1 MSLVTKIFKKKKKSA
16 FITPPFKIAS
26 LFTDKKKRQTTLSG
40 FAGIVIIIISIQAAN
55 ILNEQTIANF
65 GVIAGAM
72 ALIVPFGLDQMKKKR
87 DNDSI
92 DDNLPMFVLSLIS
105 SIESG
110 NSILHAVEEAA
121 GREMGSLTPHLK
133 NLRANI
139 SWGMPHKLSFEFFTL
154 RLGTPLSKRV
164 GTLLAIALDMGG
176 DVVSTLELVQ
186 KHVTEMQHLE
196 KQRKSELAPYV
207 YTIYIAF
214 VVFLIINALLVV
226 SFFAEMGNIQQVM
239 IEKTEG
245 KDIDLGMF
253 QTILTVDVKGLTDL
267 MFNMAIIEAIF
278 GGMAAGKISEGSFTS
293 GIKHM
298 IVMLIASVVLY
309 TVLGASSV
317 GT

>member
-1 MSLVTKIFKKKKKSA
+1 MQLFTKKKSNV
-16 FITPPFKIAS
+16 ITPPFKISAI
-26 LFTDKKKRQTTLSG
+26 LTDKKKRATTLSMIMG
-40 FAGIVIIIISIQAAN
+40 VVILISAVQLSSILDDEII
-55 ILNEQTIANF
+55 LNF
-65 GVIAGAM
+65 GVIAGVM
-72 ALIVPFGLDQMKKKR
+72 VIIVPFGINAMKKKR
-87 DNDSI
+87 DFDSI

-110 NSILHAVEEAA
+110 NSLLRAVEEAA

-139 SWGMPHKLSFEFFTL
+139 SWGMPHKLSFEMFTE
-154 RLGTPLSKRV
+154 RLATPLSKRV

-214 VVFLIINALLVV
+214 IVFLVIDALLVA
-226 SFFAEMGNIQQVM
+226 SFFAEMENIQDTM
-239 IEKTEG
+239 IEKTKD

-253 QTILTVDVKGLTDL
+253 QTILTVDVPGLTNL

-278 GGMAAGKISEGSFTS
+278 GGLAAGKISEGTFTS

-298 IVMLIASVVLY
+298 LIMIIASVVIFSL
-309 TVLGASSV
+309 LGFF
-317 GT
+317 

>member
-1 MSLVTKIFKKKKKSA
+1 MSIVSKLFKKKKSSVIA
-16 FITPPFKIAS
+16 PPFKITS
-26 LFTDKKKRQTTLSG
+26 IFTDKKKRTLTTSAIMGLV
-40 FAGIVIIIISIQAAN
+40 VIISAQQISSFLDDPL
-55 ILNEQTIANF
+55 ILNF
-65 GVIAGAM
+65 GAIAGGM
-72 ALIVPFGLDQMKKKR
+72 AIIVPFGLSQMKKKR
-87 DNDSI
+87 DADSI

-110 NSILHAVEEAA
+110 NSLLRAVEEAA
-121 GREMGSLTPHLK
+121 GREMGSLTPHLR

-139 SWGMPHKLSFEFFTL
+139 SWGMPHKLSFEMFTE

-186 KHVTEMQHLE
+186 KHVTEMQQLE

-214 VVFLIINALLVV
+214 IVFLVINALLVV
-226 SFFAEMGNIQQVM
+226 SFFAEMQNIQDTMLAKV
-239 IEKTEG
+239 EG
-245 KDIDLGMF
+245 KDVNLGMF
-253 QTILTVDVKGLTDL
+253 QTILTVDVAALTDL

-278 GGMAAGKISEGSFTS
+278 GGMAAGKISDGSFTS

-298 IVMLIASVVLY
+298 LIMIIATVVIFSL
-309 TVLGASSV
+309 LGFF
-317 GT
+317 

>member
-1 MSLVTKIFKKKKKSA
+1 MLLFKKKKKSH
-16 FITPPFKIAS
+16 IISPPFKINS
-26 LFTDKKKRQTTLSG
+26 LITDKKKRTLTLSLIMG
-40 FAGIVIIIISIQAAN
+40 LVIIISAIQLSFILEN
-55 ILNEQTIANF
+55 EIILNF
-65 GVIAGAM
+65 GAIAGAM
-72 ALIVPFGLDQMKKKR
+72 IVIIPFGLGAMKKKR
-87 DNDSI
+87 DGDSI

-110 NSILHAVEEAA
+110 NSLLRAVEEAA
-121 GREMGSLTPHLK
+121 GREMGSLTPHLR

-139 SWGMPHKLSFEFFTL
+139 SWGMPHKLSFEYFTF

-164 GTLLAIALDMGG
+164 GTLLSIALDMGG

-186 KHVTEMQHLE
+186 HHVTEMQHLE

-214 VVFLIINALLVV
+214 VVFLVIDALLVV
-226 SFFAEMGNIQQVM
+226 SFFAEMQNIQDTMKAKV
-239 IEKTEG
+239 EG

-253 QTILTVDVKGLTDL
+253 AQILTVDVAGLTNL

-278 GGMAAGKISEGSFTS
+278 GGLAAGKISEGSFTS

-298 IVMLIASVVLY
+298 MVMLIAAVILFSL
-309 TVLGASSV
+309 LGFF
-317 GT
+317 

>member
-1 MSLVTKIFKKKKKSA
+1 MLLFKKKKPSRV
-16 FITPPFKIAS
+16 ITPPFKVAS
-26 LFTDKKKRQTTLSG
+26 YITDKKKRQTTLTMV
-40 FAGIVIIIISIQAAN
+40 AGLVIIIVSIQAAS
-55 ILNEQTIANF
+55 ILDDTTITNF

-72 ALIVPFGLDQMKKKR
+72 AVIVPVGIKQMKKKR

-110 NSILHAVEEAA
+110 NSLLRAVEEAA
-121 GREMGSLTPHLK
+121 GREMGSLTPHLL

-139 SWGMPHKLSFEFFTL
+139 SWGMPHKESFEFFTL
-154 RLGTPLSKRV
+154 RLATPLSKRV

-186 KHVTEMQHLE
+186 HHVTEMQHLE

-214 VVFLIINALLVV
+214 IVFLVIDALLVA
-226 SFFAEMGNIQQVM
+226 SFFAEMENIQQTM

-253 QTILTVDVKGLTDL
+253 QTILTVDVPGLTNL

-278 GGMAAGKISEGSFTS
+278 GGLAAGKISDGSFTA

-298 IVMLIASVVLY
+298 MVMLIASVVIFSM
-309 TVLGASSV
+309 LGAF
-317 GT
+317 

>member
-1 MSLVTKIFKKKKKSA
+1 MLLFKKKKQSI
-16 FITPPFKIAS
+16 FVSPPFKVKS
-26 LFTDKKKRQTTLSG
+26 LITDKKKRITTLSQIV
-40 FAGIVIIIISIQAAN
+40 GIIIIISAIQLSP
-55 ILNEQTIANF
+55 ILENEMIMNF
-65 GVIAGAM
+65 GVIAGVM
-72 ALIVPFGLDQMKKKR
+72 IVIVPFGLTAMKKKR
-87 DNDSI
+87 DFDSV

-110 NSILHAVEEAA
+110 NSLLRAVEEAA

-139 SWGMPHKLSFEFFTL
+139 SWGMPHKQSFEFFTL

-164 GTLLAIALDMGG
+164 GTLLSIALDMGG

-214 VVFLIINALLVV
+214 IVFLVIDALLVV
-226 SFFAEMGNIQQVM
+226 SFFSEMQNIQDTM
-239 IEKTEG
+239 IEKTKD

-253 QTILTVDVKGLTDL
+253 STILTVDVAGLTNL

-278 GGMAAGKISEGSFTS
+278 GGLAAGKISEGTFTS

-298 IVMLIASVVLY
+298 MVMLIASVVLFSM
-309 TVLGASSV
+309 LGFF
-317 GT
+317 

>member
-1 MSLVTKIFKKKKKSA
+1 MSAV
-16 FITPPFKIAS
+16 
-26 LFTDKKKRQTTLSG
+26 
-40 FAGIVIIIISIQAAN
+40 AGLIIIIASIQASS
-55 ILNEQTIANF
+55 ILNIQEIANF

-72 ALIVPFGLDQMKKKR
+72 ALIVPFGLTQMKKKR

-110 NSILHAVEEAA
+110 NSLLRAVEEAA

-139 SWGMPHKLSFEFFTL
+139 SWGMPHKRSFEMFTE
-154 RLGTPLSKRV
+154 RLATPLSRRV
-164 GTLLAIALDMGG
+164 GTLLSIALDMGG
-176 DVVSTLELVQ
+176 DVTSTLELIQ

-214 VVFLIINALLVV
+214 VVFLVINALLVV
-226 SFFAEMGNIQQVM
+226 SFFAEMQNIQDVM
-239 IEKTEG
+239 IEKTKD

-253 QTILTVDVKGLTDL
+253 QTILSVDVEALTGL

-278 GGMAAGKISEGSFTS
+278 GGLAAGKISDGSFTA
-293 GIKHM
+293 GIKHVV
-298 IVMLIASVVLY
+298 IMLIASVVLY
-309 TVLGASSV
+309 AMLGI
-317 GT
+317 

>member
-1 MSLVTKIFKKKKKSA
+1 MLLFKKKKQKTQL
-16 FITPPFKIAS
+16 ITPPFKISAF
-26 LFTDKKKRQTTLSG
+26 FTDKQKRIKTITV
-40 FAGIVIIIISIQAAN
+40 FIGIAILIASIQLSS
-55 ILNEQTIANF
+55 ILDSDMIMNF
-65 GVIAGAM
+65 GAIAGAM
-72 ALIVPFGLDQMKKKR
+72 IIIIPFGIGAMKKKR

-110 NSILHAVEEAA
+110 NSLLRAVEEAA
-121 GREMGSLTPHLK
+121 SREMGSLTPHLL

-139 SWGMPHKLSFEFFTL
+139 SWGMPHKESFEFFTF
-154 RLGTPLSKRV
+154 RLATPLSKRV
-164 GTLLAIALDMGG
+164 GTLLSIALDMGG
-176 DVVSTLELVQ
+176 DVVSTLNLVQ

-214 VVFLIINALLVV
+214 VVFLVINALLVV
-226 SFFAEMGNIQQVM
+226 SFFAEMENIQNIM

-245 KDIDLGMF
+245 KDINLGMF
-253 QTILTVDVKGLTDL
+253 QTILTVDVAGLKNL

-278 GGMAAGKISEGSFTS
+278 GGLAAGKISEGTFTS

-298 IVMLIASVVLY
+298 MVMLIASVVIYSL
-309 TVLGASSV
+309 LGAF
-317 GT
+317 

>member
-1 MSLVTKIFKKKKKSA
+1 MGL
-16 FITPPFKIAS
+16 
-26 LFTDKKKRQTTLSG
+26 
-40 FAGIVIIIISIQAAN
+40 IIIIASIQASS
-55 ILNEQTIANF
+55 ILNIQEIANF

-72 ALIVPFGLDQMKKKR
+72 ALIVPFGLKQMKKKR

-110 NSILHAVEEAA
+110 NSLLRAVEEAA

-139 SWGMPHKLSFEFFTL
+139 SWGMPHKRSFEMFTE

-164 GTLLAIALDMGG
+164 GTLLSIALDMGG
-176 DVVSTLELVQ
+176 DVTSTLELIQ

-214 VVFLIINALLVV
+214 VVFLVINALLVV
-226 SFFAEMGNIQQVM
+226 SFFAEMQNIQDVM
-239 IEKTEG
+239 LEKTKD

-253 QTILTVDVKGLTDL
+253 QTILSVDVERLTGL

-278 GGMAAGKISEGSFTS
+278 GGLAAGKISDGSFTA

-298 IVMLIASVVLY
+298 VVMLIATVILY
-309 TVLGASSV
+309 AMLGI
-317 GT
+317 

>member
-1 MSLVTKIFKKKKKSA
+1 MTAV
-16 FITPPFKIAS
+16 
-26 LFTDKKKRQTTLSG
+26 
-40 FAGIVIIIISIQAAN
+40 AGLVIIIASIQASS
-55 ILNEQTIANF
+55 ILNIQEIANF

-72 ALIVPFGLDQMKKKR
+72 ALIVPFGLTQMKKKR

-110 NSILHAVEEAA
+110 NSLLRAVEEAA

-133 NLRANI
+133 NLRANV
-139 SWGMPHKLSFEFFTL
+139 SWGMPHKLSFELFTE

-164 GTLLAIALDMGG
+164 GTLLSIALDMGG
-176 DVVSTLELVQ
+176 DVTSTLELIQ

-214 VVFLIINALLVV
+214 VVFLVINALLVV
-226 SFFAEMGNIQQVM
+226 SFFAEMQNIQDVM
-239 IEKTEG
+239 IEKTKD

-253 QTILTVDVKGLTDL
+253 QTILSVDVAALTGL

-278 GGMAAGKISEGSFTS
+278 GGLAAGKISDGSFTA

-298 IVMLIASVVLY
+298 VVMLIASVVLY
-309 TVLGASSV
+309 AMLGI
-317 GT
+317 

>member
-1 MSLVTKIFKKKKKSA
+1 MSLVTKLFKKKKSNV
-16 FITPPFKIAS
+16 ITPPFKITS
-26 LFTDKKKRQTTLSG
+26 IFTDKKKRTTSLSMIMG
-40 FAGIVIIIISIQAAN
+40 LVIIISALQVSF
-55 ILNEQTIANF
+55 ILDDDLIKNF

-72 ALIVPFGLDQMKKKR
+72 IVIVPFGLTAMKKKR
-87 DNDSI
+87 DFDSI

-110 NSILHAVEEAA
+110 NSLLRAVEEAA

-139 SWGMPHKLSFEFFTL
+139 SWGMPHKLSFEMFTE

-214 VVFLIINALLVV
+214 VVFLVINALLVV
-226 SFFAEMGNIQQVM
+226 SFFAEMQNIQDTM
-239 IEKTEG
+239 LAKIEG
-245 KDIDLGMF
+245 KDVNLGMF
-253 QTILTVDVKGLTDL
+253 QTILTVDVGRLTDL

-278 GGMAAGKISEGSFTS
+278 GGLAAGKISEGTFTS

-298 IVMLIASVVLY
+298 LIMVIAAVVIY
-309 TVLGASSV
+309 SVLGFF
-317 GT
+317 

>member
-1 MSLVTKIFKKKKKSA
+1 MLLFKKKKQSH
-16 FITPPFKIAS
+16 FVTPPFKILS
-26 LFTDKKKRQTTLSG
+26 LFTDKKKRQTTLSAL
-40 FAGIVIIIISIQAAN
+40 AGLVIVIASIQASS
-55 ILNEQTIANF
+55 ILDDEVITNF
-65 GVIAGAM
+65 GVIAGVMAM
-72 ALIVPFGLDQMKKKR
+72 IIPVGLTQMKKKR

-110 NSILHAVEEAA
+110 NSLLRAVEEAA
-121 GREMGSLTPHLK
+121 GREMGSLTPHLR

-139 SWGMPHKLSFEFFTL
+139 SWGMPHKQSFEFFTL
-154 RLGTPLSKRV
+154 RLATPLSKRV

-214 VVFLIINALLVV
+214 VVFLVINALLVV
-226 SFFAEMGNIQQVM
+226 SFFAEMQNIQDVM
-239 IEKTEG
+239 IEKTAG
-245 KDIDLGMF
+245 KDINLGMF
-253 QTILTVDVKGLTDL
+253 QTILTVDVAGLTDL

-278 GGMAAGKISEGSFTS
+278 GGMAAGKISEGTFTS

-298 IVMLIASVVLY
+298 LIMVIAAVVIYSL
-309 TVLGASSV
+309 LGFF
-317 GT
+317 

>member
-1 MSLVTKIFKKKKKSA
+1 MLFKKKKKKSS
-16 FITPPFKIAS
+16 FITPPFKITS
-26 LFTDKKKRQTTLSG
+26 FFTDKKKRQTTISAV
-40 FAGIVIIIISIQAAN
+40 AGLVIIIASIQASS
-55 ILNEQTIANF
+55 ILNIQEIANF

-72 ALIVPFGLDQMKKKR
+72 AIIVPFGLTQMKKKR

-110 NSILHAVEEAA
+110 NSLLRAVEEAA

-139 SWGMPHKLSFEFFTL
+139 SWGMPHKLSFEMFTE
-154 RLGTPLSKRV
+154 RLNTPLSRRV
-164 GTLLAIALDMGG
+164 GTLLSIALDMGG
-176 DVVSTLELVQ
+176 DVVSTLELIQ
-186 KHVTEMQHLE
+186 HHVTEMQHLE

-214 VVFLIINALLVV
+214 VVFLVINALLVV
-226 SFFAEMGNIQQVM
+226 SFFAEMQNIQDVM
-239 IEKTEG
+239 LERTKD

-253 QTILTVDVKGLTDL
+253 QTILTVDVARLSGL

-278 GGMAAGKISEGSFTS
+278 GGLAAGKISDGSFTA

-298 IVMLIASVVLY
+298 VIMLIAAVVLY
-309 TVLGASSV
+309 SLLGI
-317 GT
+317 